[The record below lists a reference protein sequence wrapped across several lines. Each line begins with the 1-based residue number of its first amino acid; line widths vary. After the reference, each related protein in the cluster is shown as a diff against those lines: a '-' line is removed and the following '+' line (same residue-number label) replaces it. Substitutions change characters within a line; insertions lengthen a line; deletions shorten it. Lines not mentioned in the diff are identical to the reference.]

1 VALVI
6 LVLITSGGIFGYL
19 SNAYQGATLGLDK
32 ITSKMQVL
40 EQTKERVYDDRNRIN
55 ITVES
60 LRSERQ
66 NTIENRNEEIAS
78 MTITDTTRYYDRL
91 QRSKIYNRYKPELE
105 SLDIDVK
112 KANDNMDSINVKLS
126 RVEQQISDMKVE
138 LIETGADVGPVIF
151 IAQAFD
157 TSVDNVVK
165 FFIFI
170 LIFVFDPLAIVLVIA
185 TNKVM
190 LENWNDDNGLPK
202 KSFFDKFKRKKKES
216 MYGDDLPELDSSW
229 IEDFGPAGHEGLE
242 EDVPKKK
249 KKPPINL
256 EESIAELTEK
266 VPTAHIR
273 DELKP

>member
-1 VALVI
+1 MV

-40 EQTKERVYDDRNRIN
+40 EQTKERLYDDRDRIN
-55 ITVES
+55 ITTES

-66 NTIENRNEEIAS
+66 NTIENRNDEIAS

-91 QRSKIYNRYKPELE
+91 QRSKIYNRYKPELAT
-105 SLDIDVK
+105 LDIDVK
-112 KANDNMDSINVKLS
+112 KANDNMDSVAVKLS
-126 RVEQQISDMKVE
+126 RVEQQMSDMKIE

-157 TSVDNVVK
+157 TSVDTVVK

-190 LENWNDDNGLPK
+190 LENWNDDNGQPK
-202 KSFFDKFKRKKKES
+202 KSFFDRFTWKKKES
-216 MYGDDLPELDSSW
+216 MYGVDDVN
-229 IEDFGPAGHEGLE
+229 
-242 EDVPKKK
+242 DVNDVKPPKKK
-249 KKPPINL
+249 KKPINL
-256 EESIAELTEK
+256 EESIQELTEK

-273 DELKP
+273 DELTP